1 MTIGS
6 KIRKLRTDK
15 NISQQLVADNLGIDR
30 RTYAAWEMDTQ
41 DIKSIF
47 IPKLADFFG
56 VEISELFSQ
65 DKNISI
71 NQHFKDSTINTAVLI
86 LTDKDSINKVL
97 DAIKGIPF

>member
-1 MTIGS
+1 MTIGT
-6 KIRKLRTDK
+6 KIRKLRTDR
-15 NISQQLVADNLGIDR
+15 NISQQVIADSLGIDR
-30 RTYAAWEMDTQ
+30 RTYAAWEMDSQ

-56 VEISELFSQ
+56 VEISELFNQ

-71 NQHFKDSTINTAVLI
+71 NQSFKNSTINTAVLI

>member
-15 NISQQLVADNLGIDR
+15 NISQQSVADSLGIDR
-30 RTYAAWEMDTQ
+30 RTYAAWEMDVQ
-41 DIKSIF
+41 DIKSSF
-47 IPKLADFFG
+47 IPKLAEFFD
-56 VEISELFSQ
+56 VEISEFFSQ

-71 NQHFKDSTINTAVLI
+71 NQNFKNSTINTAVLI

-97 DAIKGIPF
+97 DAIKGIQF

>member
-15 NISQQLVADNLGIDR
+15 HISQQSVADSLGIDR
-30 RTYAAWEMDTQ
+30 RTYAAWEMDLQ

-56 VEISELFSQ
+56 VEISELFDQ
-65 DKNISI
+65 NKNISI
-71 NQHFKDSTINTAVLI
+71 NQSFKNSTINTAVLI